1 MTLQGEPYH
10 EKHSGGAKRQGA
22 DSPRECP
29 CGLPHDTLWPLLL
42 VCLRRGLHA
51 DAGVRAGFVVEGD
64 ETGDALQCILVRL
77 EALLTVDDLG
87 LEYAVHTL
95 GYGIIGWFV
104 VLRHADFDAVL
115 LQFGRELF
123 FSFF

>member
-1 MTLQGEPYH
+1 M
-10 EKHSGGAKRQGA
+10 
-22 DSPRECP
+22 
-29 CGLPHDTLWPLLL
+29 
-42 VCLRRGLHA
+42 CLGRGLHA

-77 EALLTVDDLG
+77 ETLLTVDDLG

-104 VLRHADFDAVL
+104 VLRHADSDAVS
-115 LQFGRELF
+115 LQFVRIGVTAVLHASVRVMDESPEFIGRSL
-123 FSFF
+123 